1 MSNLKEEFLEI
12 IRPLESAELYVTESI
27 EELKKEIYENM
38 IPIGISENFAG
49 AVDVNDIL
57 NFLDRVKLNRKKQL
71 LNSLIKV
78 DLIYYVWYDS
88 RAGQLRFNFISANH
102 SKLPFGAKLNLDIS
116 ERQIVEAF
124 IEDVWSM
131 YNAEKKEE
139 GDWEESA
146 ETRDWEKLEEEE
158 NEKAANHILS
168 VYSEIIQHNA

>member
-1 MSNLKEEFLEI
+1 MSKLKDEFLKIIQPFEI
-12 IRPLESAELYVTESI
+12 AEVYVTEST
-27 EELKKEIYENM
+27 EELKKEIHENM
-38 IPIGISENFAG
+38 IPIGISEKFVG

-57 NFLDRVKLNRKKQL
+57 NFLDRVKLNRKNQL

-88 RAGQLRFNFISANH
+88 GAGQLRFNFINANH

-116 ERQIVEAF
+116 ECQIVEAF
-124 IEDVWSM
+124 IECVWSM

-139 GDWEESA
+139 G
-146 ETRDWEKLEEEE
+146 DWEKLEEEE

-168 VYSEIIQHNA
+168 VYSEIIQPNA